1 MLPCVLALVKG
12 KVLSTWKFFGPLS
25 GKAKVGS
32 SLMWASVSGKGKW
45 LPEPSLKA
53 VIEKSAQ
60 DRRLRWSGLEL
71 AVYAPVPCVVDT
83 MSILKESYVFLPSC
97 AGSWEHEQA
106 F

>member
-32 SLMWASVSGKGKW
+32 SLMWAAVVTGKGKW
-45 LPEPSLKA
+45 LSEPSLKA
-53 VIEKSAQ
+53 VIEKLAP
-60 DRRLRWSGLEL
+60 DRRPRWSGLEL
-71 AVYAPVPCVVDT
+71 AVYAPVPCV
-83 MSILKESYVFLPSC
+83 SILKESYVFLPPC
-97 AGSWEHEQA
+97 GVSWEHERA